1 MPSPGQDLKICK
13 DSKILSSISLDE
25 VAQTLLMS
33 TLVEHSSEWSR
44 TTECGGLVRETPDRK
59 LTPACSATLVQRVR
73 VVMPTY
79 SDVQKCTQLYLYTKE
94 DRKCKESL
102 SL

>member
-1 MPSPGQDLKICK
+1 M
-13 DSKILSSISLDE
+13 DSKILKSISLDE
-25 VAQTLLMS
+25 VAKTLKKLMS

-44 TTECGGLVRETPDRK
+44 TAECGGLVRETPDQK
-59 LTPACSATLVQRVR
+59 LTPACSATLVPRVR

-79 SDVQKCTQLYLYTKE
+79 SDVKCTQLYLCTKE
-94 DRKCKESL
+94 HRKCKRSL